1 MQLMLATKV
10 VGDQRWLHIL
20 KIDIQNLQSIAEI
33 DKSKIIKCAAHVL
46 KAMGESDAELS
57 LVLTNDMYIRNLNW
71 KYRRKDSATDV
82 LAFPMRDSRGLS
94 GVILG
99 DVVISVETAKN
110 EARKRKKDFQDE
122 LELYF
127 VHGIL
132 HLLGYNDE
140 KPRARKKMHDKEKE
154 VLKMLS
160 EVV

>member
-1 MQLMLATKV
+1 M
-10 VGDQRWLHIL
+10 
-20 KIDIQNLQSIAEI
+20 KIDIQNLQNIAEI
-33 DKSKIIKCAAHVL
+33 DKNKIIECADYVL
-46 KAMGESDAELS
+46 KAMSEDDAELS
-57 LVLTNDMYIRNLNW
+57 LVLVNDMYIRNLNW
-71 KYRRKDSATDV
+71 KYRRIDSATDV

-99 DVVISVETAKN
+99 DVVISVETARN

-140 KPRARKKMHDKEKE
+140 KPRARKKMREKE
-154 VLKMLS
+154 REIIAELRRSCSSLRS
-160 EVV
+160 EQTRKNAETNV